1 MKKVYESPEV
11 EIEKYTISCAV
22 TTSGGWG
29 EGGDEYDDFADDESF

>member
-11 EIEKYTISCAV
+11 EIEKYTIACAV
-22 TTSGGWG
+22 TTSSWG